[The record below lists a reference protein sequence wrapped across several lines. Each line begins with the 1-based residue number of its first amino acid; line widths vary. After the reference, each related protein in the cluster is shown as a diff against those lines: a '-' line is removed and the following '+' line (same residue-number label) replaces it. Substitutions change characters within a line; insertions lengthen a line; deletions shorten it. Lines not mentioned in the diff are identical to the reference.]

1 MRFRNVIARVPGFP
15 AAYLYLASTYVDLDR
30 VDEAKEQV
38 QALLAKN
45 PKWSL
50 HHADR
55 IYPIRSGEVRK
66 RLLDGLRKAG
76 LPE

>member
-30 VDEAKEQV
+30 VDEAREQV
-38 QALLAKN
+38 QALLEKN

-55 IYPIRSGEVRK
+55 IISIQSDKARR
-66 RLLDGLRKAG
+66 RLLNGLRIAG